1 MDGEEP
7 MTDFLTLHGKTNK
20 AVRALA
26 EEGMRKHG
34 LHLGQN
40 LLLAVLW
47 EEEGRTPGQIA
58 AAVEVTTPAVVKMA
72 NRMVSSGL
80 IERRPDGHDNRLV
93 RLWLTDRG
101 RALQRPVEHERQRL
115 EARLT
120 ADLTAEER
128 QMLLTALAKVYRAA
142 SEGIHRLAT
151 AEPAEP

>member
-1 MDGEEP
+1 

-20 AVRALA
+20 AVRSLA
-26 EEGMRKHG
+26 EEGMLKHG

-47 EEEGRTPGQIA
+47 EEDGRTPGQIA

-80 IERRPDGHDNRLV
+80 IERRPDGRDNRLV
-93 RLWLTDRG
+93 RLWLTDTG
-101 RALQRPVEHERQRL
+101 RALQRPVENERQRL

-128 QMLLTALAKVYRAA
+128 RILLVALAKVYRAA
-142 SEGIHRLAT
+142 SEGLDRG
-151 AEPAEP
+151 